1 MVGRTK
7 AATADEKRRMTIL
20 KENVPCL
27 CCLIDYGLPRTPTI
41 QHVSRGYKRLGH
53 GYTYP
58 ACEWHHLGHPPA
70 LGGPSLANGRKPF
83 EAHYGPEE
91 FLVRLADYC
100 LEVWDAHGPWIDYNV
115 PTSVIAA
122 LQEAHRVKTTDTDTW
137 LTQSHDGERS
147 THSLC

>member
-7 AATADEKRRMTIL
+7 AATADEKRRMTVL
-20 KENVPCL
+20 KENVPCIP
-27 CCLIDYGLPRTPTI
+27 CLLEHGQISLPTI

-53 GYTYP
+53 GATYS
-58 ACEWHHLGHPPA
+58 ACSWHHFGYPPSV
-70 LGGPSLANGRKPF
+70 GGPSLADGRRPF

-91 FLVRLADYC
+91 FLVRMANYC
-100 LEVWDAHGPWIDYNV
+100 LDQYDTTPWIDYNV

-137 LTQSHDGERS
+137 LTQSHDGAKS
-147 THSLC
+147 THLLC